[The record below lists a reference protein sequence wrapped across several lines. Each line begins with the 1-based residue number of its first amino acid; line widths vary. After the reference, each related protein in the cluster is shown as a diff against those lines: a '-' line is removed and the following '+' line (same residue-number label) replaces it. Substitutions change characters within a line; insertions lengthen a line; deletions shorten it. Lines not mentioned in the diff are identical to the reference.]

1 MRNDDATAWLDMGD
15 SAQGHGR
22 RLFAISTLLA
32 LLVVPQAA
40 WSAEPPDSRGGPDAY
55 RREIRPLLERY
66 CYACHGAEL
75 AEGDVD
81 FSRLAKWE
89 AAAGDARTWER
100 VDEMLAN
107 RLMPPEEADQPT
119 EAELAQLQQWVGDYL
134 AHEAEARAGD
144 PGPVI
149 LRRLNNAEYTYTLR
163 DLTGVASLD
172 PAREFPADGAAGE
185 GFSNV
190 GSALAMSPAL
200 VEKYLDAAR
209 SVADHAVLLPD
220 GVRFSPFTTPRD
232 WTDEILA
239 EIRGFYGEFTKLG
252 GGSQVNLQGIVFETN
267 QGGVLPL
274 ESYLRAT
281 LSERERL
288 LNEQTSVEAVARA
301 QGLNAKY
308 LGILWNALTAAEPS
322 YLLGELQQR
331 WQASTPDNAAALVAD
346 VAAWQGNLWAFANVG
361 LIGRRDGP
369 KRWMEPVGPLIPRQ
383 ELRLKLPDAAAG
395 AEITI
400 SLVVS
405 DAGDGAEGDVVV
417 WKQPRLVAEGQPDVL
432 LHDVKHEPLGRDAD
446 GNAVPIEFGVHPG
459 GHTLDSGDLCVRAP
473 AAIEIR
479 LPADVAAGR
488 EFVVTAQLDDRAGG
502 EGSVQLAIVEGSAA
516 APTGLQRGQSQSTA
530 NAGPWS
536 AGGHTVSHS
545 APIVVSAGSAAERRW
560 QQAFADYRE
569 LFPAALCYTQIVPVD
584 EVISVTLFYREDDHL
599 VRLMLDD
606 AQRARL
612 DRLWDELRFVSCD
625 ALASVDAFEQLME
638 FATQDADPSAFE
650 PLRQPVAE
658 RAAAL
663 EQLLLESEPKHLA
676 ALVDFA
682 ARAYRR
688 PLTEKESAD
697 LNSLYANLRS
707 EGLPHDEAF
716 RLTLARILS
725 GPAFLYRLEK
735 PAPGDAQGPVTDWEL
750 AARLSYFL
758 WSSLPDDELRAAAS
772 GSRLREPDVL
782 LGHTRRML
790 RDAKTRRLATEFAGH
805 WLHIH
810 DFENLDE
817 KSERHFP
824 KFSDLCGDMAE
835 EAIRFFADLFQN
847 DGSVLDILDA
857 DYTFLNEELAA
868 HYEIPSVEGDQ
879 WRRVDGVKRY
889 SRGGVLAFAAT
900 LSKQSGASRTSPIL
914 RGNWVSE
921 TLLGERLPDPPPGI
935 PPLPDDEAATDGL
948 TVRQLVE
955 RHVSDPACSNCH
967 RRIDPYGFSL
977 EAFDAIGRI
986 READLGNRPIDTH
999 VTVMD
1004 GSAFDGLDGLRQYLL
1019 TQRRDDF
1026 VRQFCRKLLGYALGR
1041 TVQLS
1046 DEPLLAEMQEALAS
1060 HDYAVGA
1067 AVEAIVLSPQFREIR
1082 GVEQGREE

>member
-1 MRNDDATAWLDMGD
+1 MRNDDATAWLDIGN
-15 SAQGHGR
+15 SAQRRGR

-32 LLVVPQAA
+32 LSIVLQAA
-40 WSAEPPDSRGGPDAY
+40 WSAEPSESRGGPDAY
-55 RREIRPLLERY
+55 RREIYPLLERY
-66 CYACHGAEL
+66 CHDCHGVGL

-81 FSRLAKWE
+81 FSRLAEWD
-89 AAAGDARTWER
+89 AAVGDARTWER

-107 RLMPPEEADQPT
+107 RLMPPEDADQPT
-119 EAELAQLQQWVGDYL
+119 DAELGKLQQWVGDYL
-134 AHEAEARAGD
+134 AREAEARAGD

-185 GFSNV
+185 GFTNV

-209 SVADHAVLLPD
+209 SVADHAVLLPE
-220 GVRFSPFTTPRD
+220 GVRFSPSTTPRD

-239 EIRGFYGEFTKLG
+239 EIRGFYGEFTRLG
-252 GGSQVNLQGIVFETN
+252 GGSEVNLQGIVFETN

-274 ESYLRAT
+274 EGYLRAT

-288 LNEQTSVEAVARA
+288 LSEQTSIEAVARA
-301 QGLNAKY
+301 HGLNVKH

-322 YLLGELQQR
+322 YLLGELQQHWR
-331 WQASTPDNAAALVAD
+331 ASTPDDAATLVAD

-369 KRWMEPVGPLIPRQ
+369 QRWMEPVEPLVARQ
-383 ELRLKLPDAAAG
+383 ELRLKLSDAGAG

-400 SLVVS
+400 SLVAS
-405 DAGDGAEGDVVV
+405 DAGDGAEDDLVV
-417 WKQPRLVAEGQPDVL
+417 WKQPRLVAEGQADVL
-432 LHDVKHEPLGRDAD
+432 LRDVEHGVLGRDAAF
-446 GNAVPIEFGVHPG
+446 NAVPIEFGVHPDG
-459 GHTLDSGDLCVRAP
+459 RTLDPGDLCVHAP
-473 AAIEIR
+473 AAIEFR

-488 EFVVTAQLDDRAGG
+488 EFVVIGELDEHAGG
-502 EGSVQLAIVEGSAA
+502 EGSVQLSVVEGAA
-516 APTGLQRGQSQSTA
+516 PPPTGLKRGQSQSTA
-530 NAGPWS
+530 KAGPWS

-545 APIVVSAGSAAERRW
+545 APIVVSPGSAAERRW
-560 QQAFADYRE
+560 KHAFADFRE

-599 VRLMLDD
+599 VRLMLED

-612 DRLWDELRFVSCD
+612 DRLWDELRFVSRD

-658 RAAAL
+658 RAAAFERSL
-663 EQLLLESEPKHLA
+663 IESEPTHLS

-682 ARAYRR
+682 ARAFRR
-688 PLTEKESAD
+688 PLTEKETAD
-697 LNSLYANLRS
+697 LNSLYANLRG

-716 RLTLARILS
+716 RLTLARILAA
-725 GPAFLYRLEK
+725 PAFLYRLEK
-735 PAPGDAQGPVTDWEL
+735 PAPGAAQGPVTDWEL

-772 GSRLREPDVL
+772 DGRLSEPAVL
-782 LGHTRRML
+782 VGQTRRML
-790 RDAKTRRLATEFAGH
+790 QDAKTRRLATEFAGH
-805 WLHIH
+805 WLHVH
-810 DFENLDE
+810 DFEHLDE

-824 KFSDLCGDMAE
+824 TFADLRGDMAE
-835 EAIRFFADLFQN
+835 ETIRFFADLFQN

-868 HYEIPSVEGDQ
+868 HYGVPDVAGDQ
-879 WRRVDGVKRY
+879 WRRVDGVKQY

-955 RHVSDPACSNCH
+955 RHVSDPACANCH

-977 EAFDAIGRI
+977 EAFDAIGRV
-986 READLGNRPIDTH
+986 READLGNRPIDAH

-1004 GSAFDGLDGLRQYLL
+1004 GSTFDGLDGLRQYLL

-1046 DEPLLAEMQEALAS
+1046 DEPLLGEMQEALAA
-1060 HDYAVGA
+1060 HDFAVGA
-1067 AVEAIVLSPQFREIR
+1067 AVESIVLSPQFRDIR
-1082 GVEQGREE
+1082 GAEQRSEE